1 MVDAAAVVLWRDAG
15 AGIELFIAQRSPKL
29 RFLGGWFAFP
39 GGVVDDADRAGSGD
53 DDRTMRA
60 CAVRELHEELG
71 VVASIGPIFE
81 VIAHRYPEFDLLML
95 VYSCTFDREPVAKEV
110 AQVRWVDPADLPN
123 FPILPADA
131 PLVARLA
138 AAG

>member
-1 MVDAAAVVLWRDAG
+1 M
-15 AGIELFIAQRSPKL
+15 L
-29 RFLGGWFAFP
+29 R
-39 GGVVDDADRAGSGD
+39 
-53 DDRTMRA
+53 
-60 CAVRELHEELG
+60 RELHEELG
-71 VVASIGPIFE
+71 GGQHRPDSE

-110 AQVRWVDPADLPN
+110 AQVRWVESADLPN

-138 AAG
+138 AGGRSAFVPAL